1 MDWQFLKPQQSGAES
16 SRVISLKPQN
26 RSMWVKRDTFCCKCF
41 EKKKIRY
48 NVMECC
54 CWALCHFNDS
64 KVPII
69 WARAVFSLFPLR
81 LNVTLKNSFHPL
93 SGIKMLRPHGCC
105 CFHKLLS
112 AHFLMVAGRDAQQT
126 QLPSIFTLTQLKRKT
141 KTGAYWIKINPTGTL
156 CNEKWNSQG
165 NYLNLYAWPKFVACC

>member
-1 MDWQFLKPQQSGAES
+1 MDWQFLKAQQSGAES

-48 NVMECC
+48 NVMECF

-105 CFHKLLS
+105 CFTSCWVLIFWWLQGEMHNRHNYPPFSLS
-112 AHFLMVAGRDAQQT
+112 PNWKGKQKQGHT
-126 QLPSIFTLTQLKRKT
+126 ELK
-141 KTGAYWIKINPTGTL
+141 
-156 CNEKWNSQG
+156 
-165 NYLNLYAWPKFVACC
+165 